1 MTEIIVLTRSE
12 YQDDL
17 KEAARLGA
25 LQAMKEYAK
34 GDEWFKPPIDY
45 SVKQARVALAE
56 RGKAPIDYKTF
67 RNYLKLNGIQPYR
80 KVGRTKYYLH
90 SDLFKSQ
97 AFK

>member
-12 YQDDL
+12 YQDDI

-34 GDEWFKPPIDY
+34 GDEWFKPPVDY
-45 SVKQARVALAE
+45 SVKEARVALAE
-56 RGKAPIDYKTF
+56 IGKPPIDYKTF
-67 RNYLKLNGIQPYR
+67 RKHLTLNGIQPYR
-80 KVGRTKYYLH
+80 KVGRIKYYLH

-97 AFK
+97 TFR